1 MTAHRNYAWGPQIQD
16 EATSFSLW
24 APKLPEL
31 LLEVDERTIAMT
43 RADDG
48 WFSTI
53 VDKVLPGAEYM
64 FILPDGSRVPDPASR
79 SQREVCGPSRLV
91 NPHDYV
97 WEQDDWKGLPWE
109 EAIVYE
115 LHVGTFT
122 SEGTFNAASE
132 HFRRLADLGFTAIEL
147 MPLAH
152 FPGMRGWGYDGV
164 FQYAPH
170 SAYGSSDDFKRLI
183 DTAHKHQ
190 MMVFLDV
197 VYNHFG
203 PEGNFL
209 SHYAP
214 GFFKQGETT
223 PWGDKIDF
231 QVPPVRRF
239 FIDNVLYWLDEFR
252 LDGLRLDAVDQI
264 EDDGEL
270 HVLEEIS
277 QSVRQRFK
285 DRHVHLVT
293 ENPVNGTDLLTTTTD
308 GERLYTADWNDDF
321 HHALHVAV
329 TGETTGHFAPF
340 KDNPWNSVRRAL
352 AEGHLLE
359 GKPSLRRTAPP
370 SASLPPSAFVHF
382 LQNHDQ
388 VGNRALGERLNTMI
402 DEHLYR
408 VLTEILLLSPQI
420 PLVFMGEEHASRQ
433 DFHYFCDYQ
442 GDLADVIEAGRP
454 QQAENFG
461 GFPEGAGP
469 DHILNPNHFET
480 FVASKISWND
490 AKAPDGR
497 TWQKFIKQVLSVR
510 KKFVVPLL
518 QNANGY
524 AGQVISDKGDEIFV
538 DWNFKDK
545 GVLKLRANPSGTVM
559 PLCEEQGTLIYPFDD
574 KASPDT
580 LPPWSTRLYLGFQ

>member
-1 MTAHRNYAWGPQIQD
+1 MTAQRNYAWGPQIQGQ
-16 EATSFSLW
+16 ATSFSLW
-24 APKLPEL
+24 APKLSEL
-31 LLEVDERTIAMT
+31 LLDVDGRTVAMH

-48 WFSTI
+48 WFSSL
-53 VDKVLPGAEYM
+53 VDDVSPGAEYM

-79 SQREVCGPSRLV
+79 FQIEVCGPSRLV
-91 NPHDYV
+91 NGHNYR
-97 WEQDDWKGLPWE
+97 WEQNDWKGLPWE

-122 SEGTFNAASE
+122 PEGTFSAASE
-132 HFRRLADLGFTAIEL
+132 RFRRLADLGFTAIEL

-152 FPGMRGWGYDGV
+152 FPGTRGWGYDGV

-183 DTAHKHQ
+183 DTAHQHQ

-214 GFFKQGETT
+214 RFFKQGEST
-223 PWGDKIDF
+223 PWGDKINF
-231 QVPPVRRF
+231 QVMPVRRF

-264 EDDGEL
+264 EDAGEL

-277 QSVRQRFK
+277 RAVHERFK

-293 ENPVNGTDLLTTTTD
+293 ENPVNGTDLLAATKD
-308 GERLYTADWNDDF
+308 GSRLYTADWNDDF

-340 KDNPWNSVRRAL
+340 KNKPWASVKRAL
-352 AEGHLLE
+352 AKGHLQD
-359 GKPSLRRTAPP
+359 GKPSVAREAPP
-370 SASLPPSAFVHF
+370 SASLPPTSFVHF

-402 DEHLYR
+402 DERLYR
-408 VLTEILLLSPQI
+408 VLMEILLLSPQI

-433 DFHYFCDYQ
+433 QFHYFCDYQ
-442 GDLADVIEAGRP
+442 GDLAEVMEASRP

-461 GFPEGAGP
+461 GFPHGTSP
-469 DHILNPNHFET
+469 DDIRNPNDFET
-480 FVASKISWND
+480 FVASKINWND
-490 AKAPDGR
+490 AQTSDGAA
-497 TWQKFIKQVLSVR
+497 WQAFVKQILSVR
-510 KKFVVPLL
+510 KQFVVPLL
-518 QNANGY
+518 QNARGY
-524 AGQVISDKGDEIFV
+524 AGEVICDDGNKIFV
-538 DWNFKDK
+538 DWTFQDK
-545 GVLKLRANPSGTVM
+545 SVLKLRANPSGSHI
-559 PLCEEQGTLIYPFDD
+559 PLREEKGALIYPFDNIT
-574 KASPDT
+574 SPHA
-580 LPPWSTRLYLGFQ
+580 LPPWSTRLYLAF